1 MMFIKKR
8 ASGVAGGALIGFFEI
23 DQVSQTNP
31 LSPVGS
37 IAVSVGDIIYVLVAQ
52 QTSATATAGTD
63 NLGHTYTMLAAGD
76 DVNRTGEGLFTRV
89 TNAGTLTQVDITA
102 TASSQNVAC
111 IVAAFTGPSNASP
124 LDKNPAAITADI
136 SSPYVCPATGVLA
149 QADELVIAWFVQ
161 DGNVTISATAPN
173 TLIATQNTSTVL
185 TAALAYQKVT
195 ATTSIAPE
203 FTSSVTPTE
212 SVLGTTTFKLT

>member
-1 MMFIKKR
+1 
-8 ASGVAGGALIGFFEI
+8 
-23 DQVSQTNP
+23 
-31 LSPVGS
+31 
-37 IAVSVGDIIYVLVAQ
+37 
-52 QTSATATAGTD
+52 
-63 NLGHTYTMLAAGD
+63 MLASGD

-89 TNAGTLTQVDITA
+89 TTAGTLTQVDITA
-102 TASSQNVAC
+102 TASGNNVAC
-111 IVAAFTGPSNASP
+111 IVAAFEGPTNASP
-124 LDKNPAAITADI
+124 LDANPAAITADT

-173 TLIATQNTSTVL
+173 TLVATENTSTVL
-185 TAALAYQKVT
+185 TAALAYQIVT

-203 FTSSVTPTE
+203 FTSTVTPLE